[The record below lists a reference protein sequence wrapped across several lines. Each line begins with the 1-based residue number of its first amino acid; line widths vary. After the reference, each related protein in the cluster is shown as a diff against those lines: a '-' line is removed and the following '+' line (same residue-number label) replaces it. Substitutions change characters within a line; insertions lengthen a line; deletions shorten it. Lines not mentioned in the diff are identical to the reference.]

1 MKFLTVFAFACV
13 ATFVVLHGAY
23 GSPLPEPVPDPSPV
37 ADPSPSAD
45 PSPVADP
52 KPVAEPSANP
62 EPATNARAEPG
73 PRSKPNPS
81 PLAAATLL
89 EANKQDNLAIPLLEA
104 AHPKLDDVQGDAQ
117 PA

>member
-1 MKFLTVFAFACV
+1 M

-23 GSPLPEPVPDPSPV
+23 GSPLPEPIPDPSPV
-37 ADPSPSAD
+37 ADPSPAAN

-62 EPATNARAEPG
+62 GTGTNAEPG

-81 PLAAATLL
+81 PSAPATLL
-89 EANKQDNLAIPLLEA
+89 EANKQDNFAVPLLETA
-104 AHPKLDDVQGDAQ
+104 PQKLDDVQADPQ